1 VPQDFDHFDASHA
14 SHASDSSDD
23 EAQIRA
29 LITGWAAAV
38 HRGDLAGVIAD
49 HAQDLVMF
57 NVPAPHHGIRGL
69 AAYRAAWPPF
79 FAWQAQGACFDIESL
94 DITAGSDVAYAHAL
108 VRCATPE
115 ELTEHPGFRLRLTF
129 GLRKERGR
137 WLVAHEHHSFPHD

>member
-1 VPQDFDHFDASHA
+1 MTYDPYGYDASG
-14 SHASDSSDD
+14 D
-23 EAQIRA
+23 EARIRA
-29 LITGWAAAV
+29 LITRWAAAV

-57 NVPAPHHGIRGL
+57 NVPPPHHGIRGL

-79 FAWQAQGACFDIESL
+79 FEWQAQGARFDIESL
-94 DITAGSDVAYAHAL
+94 DITAGTDVAFAHAL

-115 ELTEHPGFRLRLTF
+115 ELAAHPDFRLRLTF

>member
-1 VPQDFDHFDASHA
+1 MPQHFDDFDDLD
-14 SHASDSSDD
+14 ASDSSDD

-115 ELTEHPGFRLRLTF
+115 ELARHPGFRLRLTF